1 MYVCIY
7 SVFLYMARYMCRMNT
22 TVADNSNDFV
32 FYNNSN
38 DSCEND
44 LLFWILLVYLP
55 LALRLA
61 CIALVTHLFLYAINA
76 ILKTRER
83 YPQRFYS
90 IKYFFLMN
98 LLMSMMITVFVTNVV
113 ALAEIIKILMNPNAK
128 LPLYS

>member
-1 MYVCIY
+1 
-7 SVFLYMARYMCRMNT
+7 MCRMNT

-61 CIALVTHLFLYAINA
+61 CIALVIHLFFYAIDA

-83 YPQRFYS
+83 YPQQFYS

-98 LLMSMMITVFVTNVV
+98 LLISMMIALFVTNVV
-113 ALAEIIKILMNPNAK
+113 ALAEIINILMNPNAK